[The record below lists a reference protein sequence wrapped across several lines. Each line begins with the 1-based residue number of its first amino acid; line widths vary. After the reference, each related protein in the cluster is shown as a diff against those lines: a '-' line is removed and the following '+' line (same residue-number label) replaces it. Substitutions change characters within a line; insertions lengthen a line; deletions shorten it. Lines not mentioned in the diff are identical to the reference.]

1 MIGADIASQARWV
14 RIIAC
19 AMVVPVLLA
28 MLTLFATS
36 PRTVS
41 AQTPAATPATCSV
54 GVDILSIHGINLDEN
69 TFDVEFWIWSV
80 CKDDQIKPL
89 QTMEFV
95 NANDVTVSLQ
105 GETMV
110 DGVYWNYAKVEGTF
124 RYYWDLTDFPFDHHD
139 LQIHIENA
147 DWDMSSFVFVPDTAG
162 SAYESDLPLEGW
174 SVDRF
179 GVSSAPYTYKTTYGD
194 PQNPVGTSDYSRF
207 TAHIELERADYNSFF
222 KLTFVV
228 YIAFLISL
236 VSYFVNLKNPAMLAA
251 RLGVISGA
259 LFTVAVS
266 LRTATDALS
275 SQEGFTLVGKI
286 HLVAMAAILV
296 DAVAALATQL
306 LTERGRSEVELKRF
320 DRNVMI
326 LVVIGF
332 VAANIW
338 LITSAAHH
346 G

>member
-1 MIGADIASQARWV
+1 MLAVMALMVGAEI
-14 RIIAC
+14 
-19 AMVVPVLLA
+19 
-28 MLTLFATS
+28 ATS
-36 PRTVS
+36 PRLAL
-41 AQTPAATPATCSV
+41 AQAADTPASCTV
-54 GVDILSIHGINLDEN
+54 GVDILSIHAINLDEN
-69 TFDVEFWIWSV
+69 TFDTEFWIWSV
-80 CKDDQIKPL
+80 CPDDHFKPL
-89 QTMEFV
+89 QTMDFV

-105 GETMV
+105 GETI
-110 DGVYWNYAKVEGTF
+110 DNGRYWDYAKVEGTF
-124 RYYWDLTDFPFDHHD
+124 RYYWDLTDFPFDRHD
-139 LQIHIENA
+139 LQIHIENS
-147 DWDMSSFVFVPDTAG
+147 DWDASTFVFTSDTAG
-162 SAYESDLPLEGW
+162 SAYEPDMPLEGW
-174 SVDRF
+174 SVNSF
-179 GVSSAPYTYKTTYGD
+179 NVVSAPYTYQTTYGD
-194 PQNPVGTSDYSRF
+194 PENPVGTSAYSRF
-207 TAHIELERADYNSFF
+207 TVHIELKRADYNSFF

-296 DAVAALATQL
+296 DAIAALATQL
-306 LTERGRSEVELKRF
+306 LTERGRSETELKRF
-320 DRNVMI
+320 DRNVMV

-338 LITSAAHH
+338 LITIAAHH

>member
-1 MIGADIASQARWV
+1 MRAAGLAALAVLALMLGAAIAASPLPAFAQA
-14 RIIAC
+14 
-19 AMVVPVLLA
+19 
-28 MLTLFATS
+28 
-36 PRTVS
+36 
-41 AQTPAATPATCSV
+41 AATPASCTV
-54 GVDILSIHGINLDEN
+54 GVDILSIHGINFDEN
-69 TFDVEFWIWSV
+69 TFDAAFWIWSV
-80 CKDDQIKPL
+80 CPNDQFKPL
-89 QTMEFV
+89 TTMEFV

-105 GETMV
+105 GETIE
-110 DGVYWNYAKVEGTF
+110 DGTYWDYAKVEGTF

-139 LQIHIENA
+139 LQIHIENS
-147 DWDMSSFVFVPDTAG
+147 DWDDSAFVFVPDTAG
-162 SAYESDLPLEGW
+162 SAYEADMPLEGW
-174 SVDRF
+174 SIERF
-179 GVSSAPYTYKTTYGD
+179 SVASAPYTYQTTYGD
-194 PQNPVGTSDYSRF
+194 PEDPVGTSEYSRL
-207 TAHIELERADYNSFF
+207 TVNIAVERADYNSFF

-286 HLVAMAAILV
+286 HLVAMAAILI
-296 DAVAALATQL
+296 DAIAALATQL
-306 LTERGRSEVELKRF
+306 LTERGRSETELKRF

>member
-1 MIGADIASQARWV
+1 VRGGRWRARSAGLAALAVMALMFGAAIAA
-14 RIIAC
+14 
-19 AMVVPVLLA
+19 
-28 MLTLFATS
+28 S
-36 PRTVS
+36 PRLAS
-41 AQTPAATPATCSV
+41 AQEADTPASCTV
-54 GVDILSIHGINLDEN
+54 GVDILSIHGIDFDEN

-80 CKDDQIKPL
+80 CPDDQFKPL
-89 QTMEFV
+89 QTMDFV

-105 GETMV
+105 GETIEN
-110 DGVYWNYAKVEGTF
+110 GSYWDYAKVEGTF

-147 DWDMSSFVFVPDTAG
+147 DWDASSFVFVPDTAG
-162 SAYESDLPLEGW
+162 SAYEPDMPLEGW
-174 SVDRF
+174 SVDSF
-179 GVSSAPYTYKTTYGD
+179 SVTSAPYTYQTTYGD

-207 TAHIELERADYNSFF
+207 TTHVALERSDYNSFF

-266 LRTATDALS
+266 LRTASDALS
-275 SQEGFTLVGKI
+275 SAEEITLVGKI
-286 HLVAMAAILV
+286 HVVALAAILI
-296 DAVAALATQL
+296 DAIAALATQL
-306 LTERGRSEVELKRF
+306 LTEQGRSETELRRF
-320 DRNVMI
+320 DRNVMV

-332 VAANIW
+332 IVANVW
-338 LITSAAHH
+338 LITTAARHS
-346 G
+346 